1 MFTRSVWCKS
11 KVVLLI
17 VYGCFLIAL
26 SIFKTTEIMLPAI
39 YQMESF
45 LGGDK
50 LTHFILS
57 SILSFLALWAL
68 AYKSSKSIVYRCFII
83 CLLLIIGLLADELH
97 QALVGSRRFEWLDFA
112 CGVGGIG
119 LGFMSFFAIHC
130 CCMKQNITSGY

>member
-1 MFTRSVWCKS
+1 MFTRSTWFKS
-11 KVVLLI
+11 KVILLI
-17 VYGCFLIAL
+17 VYGCFLITL

-39 YQMESF
+39 FRMEFF

-50 LTHFILS
+50 LTHLILS

-68 AYKSSKSIVYRCFII
+68 AYKSSKGLMYRCFII

-119 LGFMSFFAIHC
+119 LGFMSFLAIHFC
-130 CCMKQNITSGY
+130 HMKHKLTHKY